1 VTGQKNFISIIFI
14 IFLCIG
20 VILSLLSLRSAVK
33 VKEITRKNI
42 KEVEGQ
48 LEQFKPV
55 PTREEIIYLT
65 ANKGILENDYEGVK
79 AVFDTPETKMPK
91 DLPTTLQ
98 FKTIL
103 LNAHDECRELC
114 FSNEVEL
121 STSLGFDEY
130 SKGVIPTSEEL
141 PDLVKELQIE
151 KELIE
156 LLVKAKARK
165 IEGIKFFKPIDTT
178 ISNLTIREFPIAFS
192 IVLEEEGLVNTL
204 YNLRISKF
212 LFQVRDIKVVSG
224 SAQDKEI
231 MANMVLT
238 VKVFL

>member
-1 VTGQKNFISIIFI
+1 MTGQKNIVSIIFI
-14 IFLCIG
+14 VLLCIG

-33 VKEITRKNI
+33 VKELTRKNI
-42 KEVEGQ
+42 KEVENQ
-48 LEQFKPV
+48 LEQFKPL

-65 ANKGILENDYEGVK
+65 TNKEILENDYESVK
-79 AVFDTPETKMPK
+79 EIFDTQEIKMPK

-114 FSNEVEL
+114 FSNTVEL

-130 SKGVIPTSEEL
+130 IKGVIPLQVEL
-141 PDLVKELQIE
+141 PNLVKELQIE
-151 KELIE
+151 KELIG

-165 IEGIKFFKPIDTT
+165 IEGIKFLKPIDTT

-192 IVLEEEGLVNTL
+192 VVVEEEGLVNTL
-204 YNLRISKF
+204 YNLRVSKF
-212 LFQVRDIKVVSG
+212 LFQVRDIKVASTG
-224 SAQDKEI
+224 TDKEI
-231 MANMVLT
+231 MANMVIT